1 MKFCLLRKPRA
12 GYFTHWIIPGQF
24 AVSAMRRS
32 VSGCRVE
39 TPNSWSHGMRAEPG
53 AGGQAEA
60 CPAKQADFL
69 RGGAYFS
76 LPAMVHAE
84 NGSRQ
89 APPAT

>member
-39 TPNSWSHGMRAEPG
+39 RAERG

-60 CPAKQADFL
+60 CPAKQPDFL

-76 LPAMVHAE
+76 LKE
-84 NGSRQ
+84 
-89 APPAT
+89 AP